1 MEKNRT
7 PGAQRCAFL
16 VLSIFLINS
25 CGISAIPS
33 NTLLTPQEH
42 INLGVTYEHFHDLDG
57 ALKEYKAASRE
68 IPIAYLYLGNVYF
81 QKGQFNEAENAYRK
95 AIDATNDPHACNNL
109 AWLYYTRDVN
119 LDEAEK
125 LAMAAVG
132 ADPENEEFGDTLTR
146 IRERRTIET
155 MQPGWEK

>member
-1 MEKNRT
+1 M
-7 PGAQRCAFL
+7 
-16 VLSIFLINS
+16 
-25 CGISAIPS
+25 
-33 NTLLTPQEH
+33 TPQEH
-42 INLGVTYEHFHDLDG
+42 ISLGVTYENFHDLDG
-57 ALKEYKAASRE
+57 ALKEYKAASRA

-81 QKGQFNEAENAYRK
+81 QKGQFDEAEKAYRK
-95 AIDATNDPHACNNL
+95 AIDKTNDPHACNNL

-155 MQPGWEK
+155 IQPGWEK